1 MHHREEKQ
9 ERDRL
14 LAASRMVDRQASAD
28 PAMGVPVDPDVA
40 DCMGAFV
47 EDAVAL
53 ADLDDLDDA
62 MRERGG
68 DHGES

>member
-1 MHHREEKQ
+1 MPHREEKQ

-14 LAASRMVDRQASAD
+14 LAAARMVDRQASAD

-47 EDAVAL
+47 EDAVTL
-53 ADLDDLDDA
+53 EELDDLNDDTDEGTA
-62 MRERGG
+62 GYG
-68 DHGES
+68 AS

>member
-1 MHHREEKQ
+1 MQHREEKQ

-14 LAASRMVDRQASAD
+14 LAAARMVDRQASAD

-47 EDAVAL
+47 EDAL
-53 ADLDDLDDA
+53 DLEELDDLDDDTDEGA
-62 MRERGG
+62 AGYG
-68 DHGES
+68 AS

>member
-1 MHHREEKQ
+1 MQHREEKQ

-14 LAASRMVDRQASAD
+14 LAAARMVDRQASAD

-53 ADLDDLDDA
+53 EDLDDSDEV
-62 MRERGG
+62 MSEEGG

>member
-1 MHHREEKQ
+1 MPHREEKQ

-14 LAASRMVDRQASAD
+14 LAAARMVDRQASAD

-47 EDAVAL
+47 EDAVTL
-53 ADLDDLDDA
+53 EDLDDGDEA
-62 MRERGG
+62 MREEGG